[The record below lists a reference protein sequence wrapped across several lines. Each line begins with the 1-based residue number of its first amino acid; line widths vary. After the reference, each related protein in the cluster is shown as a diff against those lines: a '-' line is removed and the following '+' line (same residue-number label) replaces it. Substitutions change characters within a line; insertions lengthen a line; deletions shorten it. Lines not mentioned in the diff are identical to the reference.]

1 MKDKYIVWSNYNK
14 LDLNNIPK
22 ELINKLFTG
31 RKNMNNNNRANALQ
45 QMNADF
51 DGVSINKWIELYTEY
66 SCPKDTV
73 FSLQK
78 YYINNDN
85 TLQLFVT
92 DPNVFNDIL
101 YTKDNVLY
109 ANKRKMQLTSTFY
122 MARHIDKQFDSTSI
136 YIASNFIKYVNE
148 KNLGVIGN
156 DKGDYLLYIRHDENV
171 LYILQHNDGKFTF
184 VKLQD
189 MLTINDNKKSNSSTD
204 TLQSDNMMSTQN
216 KNTDNDIPTPNLKEI
231 FSHVVPGNVNSIALH
246 DIAKQVDK
254 YTESLPKDTV
264 VPQAF
269 KMDEKGKFVHTGCY
283 EKQNNVLSEESYI
296 NKPILGPSINI
307 GPSIN
312 NYCLANS
319 FQHTVDEYGIYVISA
334 INPPGISNYEK
345 ELLQILSPENCDI
358 INPLTYLNHKG
369 TLTDMQKEI
378 FGINLPAFYNDVD
391 VADTYPT
398 MSIAYNNSSETPQ
411 QEINSLD
418 TQINE
423 AAITFTFNSIL
434 TPGMLTLFGGWTE
447 SISNLENLN
456 LNKNIHKSLAPN
468 YERWDARDYNLAAIE
483 NNAERIS
490 AEENYITG
498 TLQETECQPDKQEV
512 TINNLF
518 KGM

>member
-1 MKDKYIVWSNYNK
+1 MDDIKKID
-14 LDLNNIPK
+14 P
-22 ELINKLFTG
+22 F
-31 RKNMNNNNRANALQ
+31 Q

-51 DGVSINKWIELYTEY
+51 DGVSINKWIELYTNY

-109 ANKRKMQLTSTFY
+109 ANKCKMQLTSTFY
-122 MARHIDKQFDSTSI
+122 MARHIDKQFYATSI

-156 DKGDYLLYIRHDENV
+156 DKGDYLLYTRHDENV
-171 LYILQHNDGKFTF
+171 LYILQHNAGKFTF

-246 DIAKQVDK
+246 DISKQVDK

-283 EKQNNVLSEESYI
+283 EKQENVMGEESYI
-296 NKPILGPSINI
+296 NEPIL

-312 NYCLANS
+312 NYCLTS
-319 FQHTVDEYGIYVISA
+319 PVQHTFDKYSIYINSA
-334 INPPGISNYEK
+334 INLPGISNYEK
-345 ELLQILSPENCDI
+345 ELLQILSPENYDI
-358 INPLTYLNHKG
+358 IHPLTYLNFNV
-369 TLTDMQKEI
+369 TLSDTQKEI

-391 VADTYPT
+391 VADIHPSTNTTYNEDLIT
-398 MSIAYNNSSETPQ
+398 SQKEELSHKKQYANITITLKESKKTIFDLLQEMLYATDIMGKLKDMNN
-411 QEINSLD
+411 N
-418 TQINE
+418 N
-423 AAITFTFNSIL
+423 
-434 TPGMLTLFGGWTE
+434 
-447 SISNLENLN
+447 
-456 LNKNIHKSLAPN
+456 NIHKSLAPN
-468 YERWDARDYNLAAIE
+468 YERWDARDYNLAVIE
-483 NNAERIS
+483 NNAKRIS
-490 AEENYITG
+490 AEENYIIG
-498 TLQETECQPDKQEV
+498 TLQETEYQPDKQEV

>member
-1 MKDKYIVWSNYNK
+1 MDDIKKID
-14 LDLNNIPK
+14 P
-22 ELINKLFTG
+22 F
-31 RKNMNNNNRANALQ
+31 Q

-51 DGVSINKWIELYTEY
+51 DGVSINKWIELYTDY

-109 ANKRKMQLTSTFY
+109 ANKCKMQLISTFY
-122 MARHIDKQFDSTSI
+122 MARHIDKQFDATSI

-156 DKGDYLLYIRHDENV
+156 DKGDYLLYTRHDENV

-216 KNTDNDIPTPNLKEI
+216 KNTDND
-231 FSHVVPGNVNSIALH
+231 
-246 DIAKQVDK
+246 
-254 YTESLPKDTV
+254 
-264 VPQAF
+264 
-269 KMDEKGKFVHTGCY
+269 
-283 EKQNNVLSEESYI
+283 
-296 NKPILGPSINI
+296 
-307 GPSIN
+307 
-312 NYCLANS
+312 
-319 FQHTVDEYGIYVISA
+319 
-334 INPPGISNYEK
+334 
-345 ELLQILSPENCDI
+345 
-358 INPLTYLNHKG
+358 
-369 TLTDMQKEI
+369 
-378 FGINLPAFYNDVD
+378 LPAFYNDVD

>member
-1 MKDKYIVWSNYNK
+1 MDDIKKID
-14 LDLNNIPK
+14 P
-22 ELINKLFTG
+22 F
-31 RKNMNNNNRANALQ
+31 Q

-51 DGVSINKWIELYTEY
+51 DGVSINKWIELYTVY

-122 MARHIDKQFDSTSI
+122 MARHIDKQFYATSI

-156 DKGDYLLYIRHDENV
+156 DKGDYLLYTRHDENV
-171 LYILQHNDGKFTF
+171 LYILQHNAGKFTF

-189 MLTINDNKKSNSSTD
+189 MLTINDNKKSNLSTD

-254 YTESLPKDTV
+254 YIESLPKDTV
-264 VPQAF
+264 VPQVF

-283 EKQNNVLSEESYI
+283 EKQENVMGEESYI
-296 NKPILGPSINI
+296 NEPILGPSINNYYHTS
-307 GPSIN
+307 SI
-312 NYCLANS
+312 
-319 FQHTVDEYGIYVISA
+319 QHTVDKYGIYVISS

-345 ELLQILSPENCDI
+345 ELLQILSPENYDI
-358 INPLTYLNHKG
+358 INPLTYLNPKG
-369 TLTDMQKEI
+369 TLSNTQKEI
-378 FGINLPAFYNDVD
+378 FDINLPAFYNDVD
-391 VADTYPT
+391 VADTYPN
-398 MSIAYNNSSETPQ
+398 MSTVFNKSLGASQKEVDT
-411 QEINSLD
+411 LD
-418 TQINE
+418 TCISE
-423 AAITFTFNSIL
+423 PTFTVTFKEKTIIDKL
-434 TPGMLTLFGGWTE
+434 KLMLYYANIMSKFRD
-447 SISNLENLN
+447 IN

-498 TLQETECQPDKQEV
+498 TLQETEYQPDKQEV